1 MIAKDEAAALLLDV
15 AGINKQTYQSE
26 NPGLLW
32 PPSAAYDLAA
42 ECGLLPIT
50 LTITAQL
57 VRSWGKGWEEA
68 VLPKCFERSM
78 QLGQGGAQRRWRSAL
93 LVPDSRT

>member
-1 MIAKDEAAALLLDV
+1 MMGKDEAVVLMLDV
-15 AGINKQTYQSE
+15 AGITKGAYQGE
-26 NPGLLW
+26 NPGSLW
-32 PPSAAYDLAA
+32 PPPAAYELAT

-68 VLPKCFERSM
+68 VLPLLREEH
-78 QLGQGGAQRRWRSAL
+78 GAGSARGAIPIPG
-93 LVPDSRT
+93 LVP